1 MDIEENNLKK
11 NENGSIKNIIGIFL
25 IIVSIF
31 LSFIAITV
39 SKETK
44 KYNISTKAKIIKKKC
59 QLVAIKT
66 FRPMETS
73 QKQDGWVQHYND
85 DNKVENVYKK
95 NLGKM
100 KLHRAI
106 IIHEAK
112 TYLFDSKEEEEK
124 YKIRFSRECKYE
136 LSYKVNDKKYKSS
149 LIKYYQAD
157 GLNMDEMNK
166 REEINIMANKDNPS
180 KIIEKTSKHKVNP
193 IILFIISGILF
204 IIAIILF
211 FLSPKPKSNIDEF
224 N

>member
-1 MDIEENNLKK
+1 MDIEENSLRK
-11 NENGSIKNIIGIFL
+11 NENGSIGNVIGIFL

-44 KYNISTKAKIIKKKC
+44 KYSISAKAKIIKKKC

-66 FRPMETS
+66 FRPIETS
-73 QKQDGWVQHYND
+73 QTQDGWVQHYND
-85 DNKVENVYKK
+85 DTKVENVYKK
-95 NLGKM
+95 NLGKIT
-100 KLHRAI
+100 LSEAI
-106 IIHEAK
+106 IVHK
-112 TYLFDSKEEEEK
+112 TKTFLYSTKEEEEK

-136 LSYKVNDKKYKSS
+136 LSYKINDKKYKSS
-149 LIKYYQAD
+149 LTKYYQAN
-157 GLNMDEMNK
+157 GLNIDEMK
-166 REEINIMANKDNPS
+166 KGEKINIMANKNKPT

-204 IIAIILF
+204 VIAIILF